1 MGKENIK
8 SIKFTFWQ
16 KFKLMFRSCQLK
28 KKKMESY
35 EEIFLIGENKIKNE
49 LNMFTILQTIS
60 KIKATLSI
68 LVDNNDDTLYKI

>member
-1 MGKENIK
+1 
-8 SIKFTFWQ
+8 
-16 KFKLMFRSCQLK
+16 
-28 KKKMESY
+28 MESY

>member
-1 MGKENIK
+1 
-8 SIKFTFWQ
+8 
-16 KFKLMFRSCQLK
+16 
-28 KKKMESY
+28 MESY

-68 LVDNNDDTLYKI
+68 LVNNNHETFNKI